1 MGSSRRC
8 NPAGYPHERL
18 YGPSAMQDYH
28 QLDIWHRAMDYAVQ
42 VYAFSA
48 ELPPDERYN
57 LVAQLQKAAVSVP
70 MNIAEGAGCPTNR
83 EFARFVSYAYR
94 SLKEIA
100 TCLELC
106 ERLYPSVATER
117 RGTLI
122 DESNQ
127 ISRMTHNLMQRL
139 GPTPGQAP

>member
-1 MGSSRRC
+1 
-8 NPAGYPHERL
+8 
-18 YGPSAMQDYH
+18 MQDYH

-57 LVAQLQKAAVSVP
+57 LVAQLRKAAVSVP

-100 TCLELC
+100 TCFELC
-106 ERLYPSVATER
+106 AEAHTGLRWDINGSALR
-117 RGTLI
+117 
-122 DESNQ
+122 
-127 ISRMTHNLMQRL
+127 
-139 GPTPGQAP
+139 